1 MTCRV
6 FANANPA
13 SKSRYPY
20 LVELQHAHMSILE
33 TRVVAPVAEVGRPWA
48 VNIAGLTPFL
58 RIEGNPH
65 RVIVPMMASVPLSA
79 VGSEVSVVRLDRV
92 EIQAA
97 VDRLL
102 QGWAK

>member
-6 FANANPA
+6 FVNANPA
-13 SKSRYPY
+13 SKTRYPY

-48 VNIAGLTPFL
+48 VSIAGLTPSL
-58 RIEGNPH
+58 RIEGNPY
-65 RVIVPMMASVPLSA
+65 RVIVPMMASVPLWA
-79 VGSEVSVVRLDRV
+79 LGPEVSDVRLDRV
-92 EIQAA
+92 EVQAA

-102 QGWAK
+102 TGF

>member
-13 SKSRYPY
+13 SKHRYPY
-20 LVELQHAHMSILE
+20 VMELQHAHMSSLQ
-33 TRVVAPVAEVGRPWA
+33 TRLVAPVVEVGRAWA
-48 VNIAGLTPFL
+48 VNINGLTPAL

-65 RVIVPMMASVPLSA
+65 RVIIPMMASVPLSA
-79 VGSEVSVVRLDRV
+79 LGAEISDVRLDRV

-97 VDRLL
+97 VDWLMT
-102 QGWAK
+102 GF

>member
-6 FANANPA
+6 FVNANPA
-13 SKSRYPY
+13 SKTRYPY

-33 TRVVAPVAEVGRPWA
+33 TRVLAPVAEVGRPWA
-48 VNIAGLTPFL
+48 VHIAGLTPFL

-79 VGSEVSVVRLDRV
+79 LGPEVSEVRLDRV
-92 EIQAA
+92 EIKAA

-102 QGWAK
+102 TGF

>member
-1 MTCRV
+1 MSFRV
-6 FANANPA
+6 FLNANPA

-20 LVELQHAHMSILE
+20 LIELQHAHMSILE

-48 VNIAGLTPFL
+48 VNIAGLTPSL

-65 RVIVPMMASVPLSA
+65 RVIVPMMASMPLSA
-79 VGSEVSVVRLDRV
+79 LGSEVSDVRLDRV

-102 QGWAK
+102 TGF

>member
-6 FANANPA
+6 FMNANPA

-20 LVELQHAHMSILE
+20 LIELQHVHMSILE
-33 TRVVAPVAEVGRPWA
+33 TRVVAPVVEVGRPWA
-48 VNIAGLTPFL
+48 VNIAGLTPSL

-65 RVIVPMMASVPLSA
+65 RVIIPMMASVPLSA
-79 VGSEVSVVRLDRV
+79 LGSEVSDVRLDRV

-102 QGWAK
+102 TGF